1 METSKITKVEMLPE
15 WSNANGTFY
24 PHKVTFENGDIAI
37 ANKKKENAYSSGQEI
52 DYEIVGQDKMGNNK
66 FKEIQEE
73 YKGGGDKG
81 KIQTYIIKQSSL
93 TRAIEHLKC
102 LGTDKLTK
110 ENVIAL
116 AEYYTNW
123 VLK

>member
-1 METSKITKVEMLPE
+1 MKTSKIIKVEMLPE
-15 WSNANGTFY
+15 WSNDYGTYY
-24 PHKVTFENGDIAI
+24 PHKVTFENGDVAI
-37 ANKKKENAYSSGQEI
+37 TNKKKQNAYSVGQELN
-52 DYEIVGQDKMGNNK
+52 YELKGQDPAGNNK

-73 YKGGGDKG
+73 YKGGVDKG

-93 TRAIEHLKC
+93 TRAIEHLTV
-102 LGTDKLTK
+102 LGKDNLTK